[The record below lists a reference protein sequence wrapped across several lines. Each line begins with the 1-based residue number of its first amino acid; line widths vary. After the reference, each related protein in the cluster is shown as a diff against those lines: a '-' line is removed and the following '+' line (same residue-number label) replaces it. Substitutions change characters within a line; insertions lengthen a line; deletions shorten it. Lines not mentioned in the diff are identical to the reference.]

1 MAIKDWYKLTFQIE
15 SDLEEIIIWQ
25 LNELGIFSFSFEYLI
40 KTENKKEVNIW
51 LPIDDWG
58 KTSRSGFEK
67 IISKLLNI
75 NDPKNQFF
83 DWSII
88 KEEDWLTSWKKYWAP
103 ALVGNHL
110 LILPCW
116 INLNEKFKD
125 KQIIKIDP
133 GAAFGTGS
141 HPSTYLCLEKMENIL
156 FTDKKVLD
164 IGSGSGILSVAARL
178 LGAKEVCAV
187 DNDYLAINSTN
198 SNFQLNFGNLKNLN
212 TYLGSFNEVILKNQ
226 LKQFDFVLCNIL
238 AEVIKEMIPN
248 IYKCLRN
255 NGEVI
260 FSGILNSQKDE
271 IIQTLIK
278 NDLNLLDVSTRK
290 DWACITAKKPAIQP
304 KYKFFLWILFNTFYC
319 VIFYFKISHIVLIDV
334 KNVFDR
340 Y

>member
-1 MAIKDWYKLTFQIE
+1 METKDWYKLTFLIE
-15 SDLEEIIIWQ
+15 SDSEEIIIWK

-40 KTENKKEVNIW
+40 KNENKKEVNIW
-51 LPIDDWG
+51 LPIDDWDES
-58 KTSRSGFEK
+58 SRSGFEK

-75 NDPKNQFF
+75 NPPKNKFF
-83 DWSII
+83 EWSII

-103 ALVGNHL
+103 ELVGNHF

-141 HPSTYLCLEKMENIL
+141 HPSTYLCLEKMENI
-156 FTDKKVLD
+156 FFSDKKILD

-187 DNDYLAINSTN
+187 DNDYLAINSTK
-198 SNFQLNFGNLKNLN
+198 SNFQLNFGDLNNLN

-238 AEVIKEMIPN
+238 AEVIKGMIPN

-271 IIQTLIK
+271 IIKILIQ
-278 NDLNLLDVSTRK
+278 NDLKLLDVSTRK
-290 DWACITAKKPAIQP
+290 DWACISAQKASNPT
-304 KYKFFLWILFNTFYC
+304 
-319 VIFYFKISHIVLIDV
+319 
-334 KNVFDR
+334 
-340 Y
+340 

>member
-1 MAIKDWYKLTFQIE
+1 MAIKDWYKITFQIE
-15 SDLEEIIIWQ
+15 SDLEDIIFWK
-25 LNELGIFSFSFEYLI
+25 LNELGIFSFSFEYL
-40 KTENKKEVNIW
+40 KKAENKKEVNIW
-51 LPIDDWG
+51 LPIDEWD
-58 KTSRSGFEK
+58 KNSRNDFEK
-67 IISKLLNI
+67 SISKILNI
-75 NDPKNQFF
+75 NDSKNRFF
-83 DWSII
+83 NWSII

-103 ALVGNHL
+103 ELVGNHF

-156 FTDKKVLD
+156 FSDKKVLD
-164 IGSGSGILSVAARL
+164 IGSGSGILSIAARL
-178 LGAKEVCAV
+178 RGAKEVCAV

-198 SNFQLNFGNLKNLN
+198 SNFQLNFGNLNNLN

-238 AEVIKEMIPN
+238 SEVIKGMIPN

-271 IIQTLIK
+271 IIKILIQNNLK
-278 NDLNLLDVSTRK
+278 LLDVSSRK
-290 DWACITAKKPAIQP
+290 NWACISAQKASKLP
-304 KYKFFLWILFNTFYC
+304 
-319 VIFYFKISHIVLIDV
+319 
-334 KNVFDR
+334 
-340 Y
+340 

>member
-1 MAIKDWYKLTFQIE
+1 MAIKHWYKLTFLIE
-15 SDLEEIIIWQ
+15 SNSEEIIIWK
-25 LNELGIFSFSFEYLI
+25 LNELAIFTFTFEYLI
-40 KTENKKEVNIW
+40 KNENKKKVNIW
-51 LPIDDWG
+51 LPRDDWG
-58 KTSRSGFEK
+58 ETSRSGFAK
-67 IISKLLNI
+67 VISKLLNI
-75 NDPKNQFF
+75 NAPNSQFF

-103 ALVGNHL
+103 ELVGNHF

-125 KQIIKIDP
+125 KKIIKINP

-156 FTDKKVLD
+156 FSDKKILD

-187 DNDYLAINSTN
+187 DNDYLAINSTK
-198 SNFQLNFGNLKNLN
+198 SNFQLNFGNLDNIY
-212 TYLGSFNEVILKNQ
+212 TYLGSFNDVILKNQ
-226 LKQFDFVLCNIL
+226 LKQFDCVLCNIL
-238 AEVIKEMIPN
+238 AEVIKGMIPN

-271 IIQTLIK
+271 IIKILIQH
-278 NDLNLLDVSTRK
+278 DLKLLDVSTRK
-290 DWACITAKKPAIQP
+290 DWACISAQKASNPT
-304 KYKFFLWILFNTFYC
+304 
-319 VIFYFKISHIVLIDV
+319 
-334 KNVFDR
+334 
-340 Y
+340 

>member
-1 MAIKDWYKLTFQIE
+1 METKDWYKLTFLIE
-15 SDLEEIIIWQ
+15 SDSEEIIIWK

-40 KTENKKEVNIW
+40 KNKNKKEVNIW

-58 KTSRSGFEK
+58 ESSRSDFEK

-75 NDPKNQFF
+75 NATKNQFF
-83 DWSII
+83 EWSII
-88 KEEDWLTSWKKYWAP
+88 KEEDWLTSWKKYWSP
-103 ALVGNHL
+103 ELVGNHF

-141 HPSTYLCLEKMENIL
+141 HPSTYLCLEKMENI
-156 FTDKKVLD
+156 FFSDKKILD

-178 LGAKEVCAV
+178 LGAKEIYAV
-187 DNDYLAINSTN
+187 DNDYLAINSTK
-198 SNFQLNFGNLKNLN
+198 SNFQLNFGDLNNLN
-212 TYLGSFNEVILKNQ
+212 TYLGSFNEVIFKNQ

-271 IIQTLIK
+271 IIKILIQ
-278 NDLNLLDVSTRK
+278 NDLKLLDVSTRK
-290 DWACITAKKPAIQP
+290 DWACISAQKSRDP
-304 KYKFFLWILFNTFYC
+304 
-319 VIFYFKISHIVLIDV
+319 S
-334 KNVFDR
+334 
-340 Y
+340 

>member
-1 MAIKDWYKLTFQIE
+1 MAIKDWYKLTFLIE
-15 SDLEEIIIWQ
+15 SDSEEMIIWK

-40 KTENKKEVNIW
+40 KNENKKEVNIW
-51 LPIDDWG
+51 LPVDDWG
-58 KTSRSGFEK
+58 ESSRCDFEK

-75 NDPKNQFF
+75 NAPKNQYF

-103 ALVGNHL
+103 ELVGNHL

-116 INLNEKFKD
+116 MNLNEKFKD
-125 KQIIKIDP
+125 KKIIKIDP

-141 HPSTYLCLEKMENIL
+141 HPSTYLCLEKMENI
-156 FTDKKVLD
+156 FFSDKKILD

-178 LGAKEVCAV
+178 LGAKEVYAV
-187 DNDYLAINSTN
+187 DNDYLAINSTK
-198 SNFQLNFGNLKNLN
+198 SNFQLNFGNVNNLN
-212 TYLGSFNEVILKNQ
+212 TYLGTFNEVILKNQ

-238 AEVIKEMIPN
+238 AEVIKGMIPN

-271 IIQTLIK
+271 IIKILIQ
-278 NDLNLLDVSTRK
+278 NDLKLLDVSTRK
-290 DWACITAKKPAIQP
+290 DWACISAQKASNPT
-304 KYKFFLWILFNTFYC
+304 
-319 VIFYFKISHIVLIDV
+319 
-334 KNVFDR
+334 
-340 Y
+340 

>member
-1 MAIKDWYKLTFQIE
+1 METKDWYKLTFLIE
-15 SDLEEIIIWQ
+15 SDSEEIIIWK

-40 KTENKKEVNIW
+40 KNENNKEVNIW
-51 LPIDDWG
+51 LPVDDWG
-58 KTSRSGFEK
+58 DSSRCDFEK

-75 NDPKNQFF
+75 NAPENEFF

-103 ALVGNHL
+103 ELVGNHL

-116 INLNEKFKD
+116 MNPNEKFKD
-125 KQIIKIDP
+125 KKIIKIDP

-141 HPSTYLCLEKMENIL
+141 HPSTYLCLEKMENI
-156 FTDKKVLD
+156 FFSDKKILD

-178 LGAKEVCAV
+178 LGAKEVYAV
-187 DNDYLAINSTN
+187 DNDYLAINSTK
-198 SNFQLNFGNLKNLN
+198 SNFQLNFGDLNNLS

-226 LKQFDFVLCNIL
+226 LKQFDLVLCNIL
-238 AEVIKEMIPN
+238 AEVIKGMIPN

-271 IIQTLIK
+271 IIKILIQ
-278 NDLNLLDVSTRK
+278 NDLKLLEVSTRK
-290 DWACITAKKPAIQP
+290 DWACISAQKTSDQ
-304 KYKFFLWILFNTFYC
+304 T
-319 VIFYFKISHIVLIDV
+319 
-334 KNVFDR
+334 
-340 Y
+340 

>member
-1 MAIKDWYKLTFQIE
+1 MAIKDWYKLTFLIE
-15 SDLEEIIIWQ
+15 SDSEEIIIWK

-40 KTENKKEVNIW
+40 KNENKKEVNIW
-51 LPIDDWG
+51 LPVDDWG
-58 KTSRSGFEK
+58 ESSRCYFEK

-75 NDPKNQFF
+75 NTPKNQFF

-103 ALVGNHL
+103 ELVGNHL

-116 INLNEKFKD
+116 MNLNEKFKD
-125 KQIIKIDP
+125 KKIIKIDP

-141 HPSTYLCLEKMENIL
+141 HPSTYLCLEKMENI
-156 FTDKKVLD
+156 FFSDKKILD

-178 LGAKEVCAV
+178 LGAKEVYAV
-187 DNDYLAINSTN
+187 DNDYLAINSTK
-198 SNFQLNFGNLKNLN
+198 SNFQLNFGNLNKLN

-226 LKQFDFVLCNIL
+226 LEQFDFVLCNIL
-238 AEVIKEMIPN
+238 AEVIKGMIPN

-271 IIQTLIK
+271 IIKILIQH
-278 NDLNLLDVSTRK
+278 DLKLLDVSTRK
-290 DWACITAKKPAIQP
+290 DWACISAQKASNPT
-304 KYKFFLWILFNTFYC
+304 
-319 VIFYFKISHIVLIDV
+319 
-334 KNVFDR
+334 
-340 Y
+340 

>member
-15 SDLEEIIIWQ
+15 SDSEEIIIWK

-40 KTENKKEVNIW
+40 KTKNKKEVNIW
-51 LPIDDWG
+51 LPIDEWDENS
-58 KTSRSGFEK
+58 KSDLER

-75 NDPKNQFF
+75 IESKDRFF

-103 ALVGNHL
+103 ELVGKHF

-116 INLNEKFKD
+116 INLDEKFKD

-141 HPSTYLCLEKMENIL
+141 HPSTYLCLEKMENI
-156 FTDKKVLD
+156 FFSNKRVLD
-164 IGSGSGILSVAARL
+164 IGSGSGILSIAARL

-198 SNFQLNFGNLKNLN
+198 SNFQLNFGNLNNLN

-248 IYKCLRN
+248 IYKCLSN

-271 IIQTLIK
+271 IIKILIQ
-278 NDLNLLDVSTRK
+278 NDLKLLDVSTRK
-290 DWACITAKKPAIQP
+290 DWACISAQKASNPT
-304 KYKFFLWILFNTFYC
+304 
-319 VIFYFKISHIVLIDV
+319 
-334 KNVFDR
+334 
-340 Y
+340 